1 MSWFVVNKKR
11 ERERSTPKSRTGEK
25 DGNSFCIG
33 QGLVRNIITIDG
45 PRILDVSEKVQ
56 ICCQS

>member
-1 MSWFVVNKKR
+1 LVCCEQEKR
-11 ERERSTPKSRTGEK
+11 ERERSTPKGRTGEK

-45 PRILDVSEKVQ
+45 PRILDVPEKVQ